1 MQEAK
6 SGAKQAVG
14 KQAMQD
20 ADRRRRQRASGTAQF
35 VQVGGF
41 RRANALLTILGGF
54 RNRWTNSSLQPLF
67 LEARNIKQLIVTPL

>member
-1 MQEAK
+1 
-6 SGAKQAVG
+6 
-14 KQAMQD
+14 MQD

-54 RNRWTNSSLQPLF
+54 RN
-67 LEARNIKQLIVTPL
+67 